1 MTLRELRDKLNSMSD
16 EKVLDMDIMLEV
28 NNSFVEG
35 IIMDFVFPDASEEDS
50 NADLEE
56 FYKLLNQYKQCKLTD
71 VCVKGDLFSPSNE
84 DNVYL
89 IADLNH
95 ID

>member
-1 MTLRELRDKLNSMSD
+1 MILRELRDKLNAISD
-16 EKVLDMDIMLEV
+16 EKILDMDVMLQV
-28 NNSFVEG
+28 NNSFVEDM
-35 IIMDFVFPDASEEDS
+35 IMDYISDKDS
-50 NADLEE
+50 EE
-56 FYKLLNQYKQCKLTD
+56 FYNLLNQYAQCKLTD
-71 VCVKGDLFSPSNE
+71 ICVKGDLFSTSNE

>member
-1 MTLRELRDKLNSMSD
+1 MTLKELKEKINTISD
-16 EKVLDMDIMLEV
+16 EKILNMDVILRV
-28 NNSFVEG
+28 NNSFVEDM
-35 IIMDFVFPDASEEDS
+35 IMDFVFKDNSDKDS
-50 NADLEE
+50 EE
-56 FYKLLNQYKQCKLTD
+56 FYDLLNQFSQCKLTD
-71 VCVKGDLFSPSNE
+71 ICIKEDMFSTDKE

>member
-1 MTLRELRDKLNSMSD
+1 MTLRELKEKLNTISD
-16 EKVLDMDIMLEV
+16 ENVLDMDVMLEV
-28 NNSFVEG
+28 NNSFVEDM
-35 IIMDFVFPDASEEDS
+35 IMDYISDEDS
-50 NADLEE
+50 EE
-56 FYKLLNQYKQCKLTD
+56 FYSLLNQYAQCKLTD
-71 VCVKGDLFSPSNE
+71 ICVKGDLFSTSNE

>member
-1 MTLRELRDKLNSMSD
+1 MTLRELKDKLNTISD
-16 EKVLDMDIMLEV
+16 EKMLDMDVMLEV

-35 IIMDFVFPDASEEDS
+35 IIMDSVFPDASEEDS
-50 NADLEE
+50 NKDVDE
-56 FYKLLNQYKQCKLTD
+56 FYNLLHQYAQCKLTD
-71 VCVKGDLFSPSNE
+71 ICVKGDIFSTSNE

>member
-1 MTLRELRDKLNSMSD
+1 MTLRELRDKLNTISD
-16 EKVLDMDIMLEV
+16 EKVLDMDVMLQV
-28 NNSFVEG
+28 NNSFVEDM
-35 IIMDFVFPDASEEDS
+35 IMDYISDEDS
-50 NADLEE
+50 EE
-56 FYKLLNQYKQCKLTD
+56 FYNLLNQYAQCKLTD
-71 VCVKGDLFSPSNE
+71 VCVKGDLFSTDKQ

>member
-1 MTLRELRDKLNSMSD
+1 MTLRELRDKLNTISD
-16 EKVLDMDIMLEV
+16 EKVLSMDVMLQV
-28 NNSFVEG
+28 NNSFVEDM
-35 IIMDFVFPDASEEDS
+35 IMDYISDEDS
-50 NADLEE
+50 EE
-56 FYKLLNQYKQCKLTD
+56 FYNLLNQYAQCKLTD
-71 VCVKGDLFSPSNE
+71 VCVKGDLFSTDKQ